1 MKDAFARIP
10 GASAGGHA
18 TMAALS
24 IPLNA
29 FSLVKDK
36 EELLSM
42 VIDPILSN
50 FMKIVGISEA
60 EGDET

>member
-1 MKDAFARIP
+1 
-10 GASAGGHA
+10 
-18 TMAALS
+18 
-24 IPLNA
+24 
-29 FSLVKDK
+29 VKDK

-50 FMKIVGISEA
+50 FMKLVGISEA